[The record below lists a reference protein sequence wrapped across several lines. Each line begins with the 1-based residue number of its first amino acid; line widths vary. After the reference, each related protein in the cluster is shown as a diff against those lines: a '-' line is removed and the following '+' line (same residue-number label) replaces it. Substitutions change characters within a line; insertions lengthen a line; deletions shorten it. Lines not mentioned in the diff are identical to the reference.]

1 MAELLLEL
9 FSEEIPARMQA
20 RAADDLR
27 KLITEKLVNAGL
39 LYEGAKTRGWSFG
52 QVFVI
57 RHCRVGII
65 NEIGGLLDPKVVV
78 LLIGERP
85 GLATAESLS
94 SYMAYRPNA
103 SHTDADRNL
112 ISNIHAR
119 GVSAERAAR
128 RILDLAASMLKTRTS
143 GVQLREDPPPVD
155 L

>member
-1 MAELLLEL
+1 LL
-9 FSEEIPARMQA
+9 P
-20 RAADDLR
+20 
-27 KLITEKLVNAGL
+27 L

-103 SHTDADRNL
+103 SHTDANRNL

-119 GVSAERAAR
+119 GVSAERAAQ

-143 GVQLREDPPPVD
+143 GVQLREDLPAVGPQISSR
-155 L
+155 